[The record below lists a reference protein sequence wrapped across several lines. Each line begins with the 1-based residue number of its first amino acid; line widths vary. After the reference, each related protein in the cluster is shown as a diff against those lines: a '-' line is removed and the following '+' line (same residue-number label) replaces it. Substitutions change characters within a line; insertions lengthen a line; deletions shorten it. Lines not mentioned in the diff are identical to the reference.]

1 MGNRWL
7 FDGFAVGCVHPTG
20 WRPPLQGRKSEI
32 KISLDEATRAELE
45 GLLRRQKTPAGLARR
60 ARAMLL
66 LAAGETFI
74 GVARQTGLADRH
86 VRKWAR
92 RFVERGVTG
101 LMDKAS
107 RKPGF
112 SPSRRGSAR
121 EVGL

>member
-1 MGNRWL
+1 M
-7 FDGFAVGCVHPTG
+7 
-20 WRPPLQGRKSEI
+20 QGRKSEI

-60 ARAMLL
+60 ARAVLL

-92 RFVERGVTG
+92 RFVESGVTG
-101 LMDKAS
+101 LTDKARPG

-112 SPSRRGSAR
+112 SPSRRGATG
-121 EVGL
+121 EAGL